1 MSEPRQNETGPGEA
15 DELLRR
21 LRGRRA
27 QARLAILFEALWPAL
42 WPPLGVVGLFV
53 CAALLGVPQSLP
65 GSLHAA
71 LLIITALLTLV
82 LLLRGLRGL
91 VAPGQAEADRRLER
105 ASGLPHRPLSVLA
118 DKPAEP
124 DPIAQAL
131 WRVHVTRTLA
141 QVRGLKVGLPRPGL
155 ARIDRRAL
163 RGGLA
168 VALVAA
174 FAIAG
179 SDAPARLAQALQ
191 PNLPIAPAAQAA
203 QLQVW
208 ATPPAYTS
216 EPPVFFKADGGAV
229 SLPAGSHLTASLTG
243 GEGETPVLAID
254 GHTEPF
260 RALDGASY
268 QADLDL
274 TAGGRL
280 SVRRN
285 GRILGAWDLAVLTNR
300 APAIA
305 WAEPPGQAARS
316 LQTRLPW
323 EVSDEYGVVQ
333 LEAEL
338 RLKDRPTAPALVV
351 SIPVPGG
358 STKSAKGASLQDLT
372 AHVWAGLPVI
382 ARLIGHNAAGL
393 VGRSDEA
400 GFVLPER
407 HFQHP
412 LARALIGTR
421 KLLSISPEERAGAV
435 AELDRLLQQ
444 PDMAGG
450 DYGAYLALADIYY
463 RLVRDRAPQAVG
475 EAQQMMW
482 ELALH
487 LEEGGT
493 ERTARALQAAR
504 EAVRQAL
511 DRATEHPNEANLSD
525 LDQKLK
531 ELENAI
537 REHMQAM
544 LEQAQREGNETP
556 YNPDAR
562 HLDSHD
568 LDRLAE
574 AAREAAR
581 QGRMDEA
588 QQKMAELE
596 RMLDQLRNARAE
608 HGRDGRQNAEQRQRG
623 RQQMGA
629 LEDMI
634 ARQGSLLDH
643 AQQRAGQPSD
653 PRAGTRPGERG
664 AQPGQAQRGGKQPG
678 AQPGA
683 QSGQADSSD
692 ADRRVQQALR
702 RALGELMQQFGDL
715 AGQVP
720 QSLGEA
726 DQAMQ
731 EAGEA
736 LGQSQDESAGQAE
749 QRAIEALQKG
759 GREMGQ
765 QMARQ
770 FGSNPSSGEGDDE
783 GEFGGLTGMTLQGG
797 HSDRDG
803 GFAGS
808 LPGQRSRG
816 DKRDP
821 LGRQLGQGTA
831 GSDESDSVRVPEEM
845 ERQRTRVI
853 QDELRR
859 RGADRGR
866 SQPELDYIDRLLKQF

>member
-1 MSEPRQNETGPGEA
+1 MSDPRQSKTGPSET
-15 DELLRR
+15 DQLLRR

-27 QARLAILFEALWPAL
+27 QARAALLFEGLWPAL
-42 WPPLGVVGLFV
+42 WPSLGVIGLFV
-53 CAALLGVPQSLP
+53 CAALLGLPQALP
-65 GSLHAA
+65 GSAHAGLLIVTTLAAAA
-71 LLIITALLTLV
+71 LLV
-82 LLLRGLRGL
+82 RGLRGL
-91 VAPGQAEADRRLER
+91 ARPGDAEADRRLER

-118 DKPAEP
+118 DRPAET
-124 DPIAQAL
+124 DPVAHAL
-131 WRVHVTRTLA
+131 WRVHVNRTLA
-141 QVRGLKVGLPRPGL
+141 QIRALKVGLPRPGL

-179 SDAPARLAQALQ
+179 PDTPTRLAQALQ
-191 PNLPIAPAAQAA
+191 PDLPIAQAAQPA

-216 EPPVFFKADGGAV
+216 QPPVFFKPEGGEI

-243 GEGETPVLAID
+243 GEGEIPVLAID
-254 GHTEPF
+254 GHGESF
-260 RALDGASY
+260 RALDGTSY

-274 TAGGRL
+274 TQGGRL

-285 GRILGAWDLAVLTNR
+285 GRTLGGWDLTVVANR
-300 APAIA
+300 APAIT
-305 WAEPPGQAARS
+305 WAEPPGQAPRS

-323 EVSDEYGVVQ
+323 QVSDEYGVVQ

-338 RLKDRPTAPALVV
+338 RLKDRPQAPALIV
-351 SIPVPGG
+351 SIPLPGG

-372 AHVWAGLPVI
+372 AHAWAGLPVE
-382 ARLIGHNAAGL
+382 AKLVGHNAAGL
-393 VGRSDEA
+393 VGQSDAA

-407 HFQHP
+407 RFQNP

-421 KLLSISPEERAGAV
+421 KLLSLSPDDRAGAV
-435 AELDRLLQQ
+435 AELDRLLDQ
-444 PDMAGG
+444 PDLAGG
-450 DYGAYLALADIYY
+450 DHGAYLALADIYY
-463 RLVRDRAPQAVG
+463 RLVRDHAPQAVG

-493 ERTARALQAAR
+493 EQTARALEAAR

-511 DRATEHPNEANLSD
+511 DKATEHPNEANLSE
-525 LDQKLK
+525 LDQKLRA
-531 ELENAI
+531 LENAI

-544 LEQAQREGNETP
+544 LEEAQREGNEMP
-556 YNPDAR
+556 YDPDQR
-562 HLDSHD
+562 HLDKSD
-568 LDRLAE
+568 LDRMAE

-581 QGRMDEA
+581 AGRMGEA
-588 QQKMAELE
+588 RQKMAELE
-596 RMLDQLRNARAE
+596 QMLDQLRNAQAE
-608 HGRDGRQNAEQRQRG
+608 HGRGDQQNAERRQRG

-634 ARQGSLLDH
+634 ARQGGLLDH
-643 AQQRAGQPSD
+643 AQQRAGRPQD
-653 PRAGTRPGERG
+653 PRGGMRPGERG
-664 AQPGQAQRGGKQPG
+664 QPGQAQRGGKPPG
-678 AQPGA
+678 AEPGQENSA
-683 QSGQADSSD
+683 ET
-692 ADRRVQQALR
+692 DRHVQQALR

-720 QSLGEA
+720 QSLGDA

-736 LGQSQDESAGQAE
+736 LGQSQDEDAGQAE

-770 FGSNPSSGEGDDE
+770 FGASPSTGEGDE
-783 GEFGGLTGMTLQGG
+783 GESGGFTGMTLQDG

-803 GFAGS
+803 GFAGP

-831 GSDESDSVRVPEEM
+831 GSDESESVRVPEEM

-859 RGADRGR
+859 RGADRAR
-866 SQPELDYIDRLLKQF
+866 PQRELDYIDRLLKQF